1 MITTQEVG
9 LTDQRYVSKMSETQ
23 TMPEMSTS
31 NVPVDADPK
40 EVAEYLAEMLCGV
53 RDMAN
58 SAGLTFLAYLV
69 QVAIEEA
76 KIQAEENS
84 QP

>member
-1 MITTQEVG
+1 MITTQEVSQ
-9 LTDQRYVSKMSETQ
+9 TDQSYVSKMGETR
-23 TMPEMSTS
+23 TMPEMRMTDT
-31 NVPVDADPK
+31 PADPK

-58 SAGLTFLAYLV
+58 SSGLTFLAYLV

-76 KIQAEENS
+76 KIQAEDS
-84 QP
+84 THL

>member
-1 MITTQEVG
+1 MMTTQEVSQ
-9 LTDQRYVSKMSETQ
+9 TNQRYVSKMGELQ
-23 TMPEMSTS
+23 TISDESTS
-31 NVPVDADPK
+31 DATADPK

-76 KIQAEENS
+76 KIQSVDDPQA
-84 QP
+84 

>member
-1 MITTQEVG
+1 MITTQEVSQ
-9 LTDQRYVSKMSETQ
+9 TDQRYVSKMSETQ

-31 NVPVDADPK
+31 DTTADPK

-53 RDMAN
+53 REMAN

-84 QP
+84 HP

>member
-1 MITTQEVG
+1 MITTQEVSQS
-9 LTDQRYVSKMSETQ
+9 DQRYVSKMSETQ

-31 NVPVDADPK
+31 DTNADPK

-53 RDMAN
+53 REMAN

-76 KIQAEENS
+76 KIQAVDEHH
-84 QP
+84 P